1 MIYRRGLSWQEVLE
15 GLRTEF
21 RAGPVLHLRDFLGSG
36 KRGFTQERRA
46 PPNATL
52 RLRVA
57 DEPAVAT
64 PTLRSKAG

>member
-1 MIYRRGLSWQEVLE
+1 
-15 GLRTEF
+15 
-21 RAGPVLHLRDFLGSG
+21 VLHLRDFLGSG